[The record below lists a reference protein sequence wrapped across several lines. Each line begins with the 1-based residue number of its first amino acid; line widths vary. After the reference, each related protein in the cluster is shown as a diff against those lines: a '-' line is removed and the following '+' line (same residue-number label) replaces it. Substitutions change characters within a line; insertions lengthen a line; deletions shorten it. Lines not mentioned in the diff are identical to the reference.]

1 MLLPEGFNNYS
12 SAHMQKEQEVEK
24 PHGAQ
29 IGGGSSSFAFEPS
42 DEQKLILSVVD
53 EACKK
58 IRPIEDRCY
67 LEHRFNDQ
75 VAKVFRDAH
84 LLGLPISGEYG
95 EGQGADALTY
105 SLAIERIGQE
115 GTGVRTFFSGHTSL
129 GQLTLQKWGTNEQ
142 KERYLPKTTT
152 GDLIMAFGLTEPT
165 AGSDPA
171 SLKTNFDE
179 DTGDGYYHL
188 NGQKAWI
195 SNGSIADL
203 LVVFAYPKG
212 KSEGMCAFLVEK
224 QFEGFTSETIKNK
237 LGLPTSDTGLLYF
250 EDCKVPKENMLGP
263 RGKGLAIAYSAL
275 MSGRLSVA
283 AGSVGVAQ
291 DCLTEAVRY
300 ARERVQHK
308 KKIGKHQLVQRE
320 IAKISIDLE
329 TSRLL
334 TYRAAALK
342 AQSDSSPNDSNLRA
356 EADWWIAQAKYCAA
370 NASFRAAD
378 RAVQVFGANGY
389 SFENRPARHL
399 VDTRV
404 CRIYEGTDQI
414 LEQKIAVK
422 LLGTEYEAFS

>member
-1 MLLPEGFNNYS
+1 
-12 SAHMQKEQEVEK
+12 MQKEQFRESQDIADLGVMN
-24 PHGAQ
+24 
-29 IGGGSSSFAFEPS
+29 FDTS
-42 DEQKLILSVVD
+42 DEQRLILNVVD
-53 EACKK
+53 DACKK
-58 IRPIEDRCY
+58 IRPIEDKCY
-67 LEHRFNDQ
+67 LEHRFNE
-75 VAKVFRDAH
+75 KVLPIFKEAH
-84 LLGLPISGEYG
+84 LLGLPISQKYG

-105 SLAIERIGQE
+105 ALALERVGEE

-129 GQLTLQKWGTNEQ
+129 GQLTLQKWGNDEQ
-142 KERYLPKTTT
+142 KERYLPKTTR
-152 GDLIMAFGLTEPT
+152 GEMIMAFGLTEPT

-171 SLKTNFDE
+171 SLKTNFE
-179 DTGDGYYHL
+179 LRGNYFYL
-188 NGQKAWI
+188 NGNKAWI

-203 LVVFAYPKG
+203 IVVFAFPKG

-224 QFEGFTSETIKNK
+224 DYEGFEAAPIKNK

-250 EDCKVPKENMLGP
+250 SDCKVPKENLLGP
-263 RGKGLAIAYSAL
+263 MGKGLSVAYSAL

-283 AGSVGVAQ
+283 AGCLGVIQ
-291 DCLTEAVRY
+291 DCLNEAVRY

-334 TYRAAALK
+334 TYKAALLK
-342 AQSDSSPNDSNLRA
+342 ARSDSKSEDTGLRN
-356 EADWWIAQAKYCAA
+356 EADWMIAQAKYAAA
-370 NASFRAAD
+370 NASYRSAD

-422 LLGTEYEAFS
+422 LLGNEYEAFS

>member
-1 MLLPEGFNNYS
+1 MS
-12 SAHMQKEQEVEK
+12 MQQET
-24 PHGAQ
+24 
-29 IGGGSSSFAFEPS
+29 GGLGGMNFEVS
-42 DEQKLILSVVD
+42 DEQKIILEVVD
-53 EACKK
+53 SACRR
-58 IRPIEDRCY
+58 IRPIEDKCY
-67 LEHRFNDQ
+67 LEHRFND
-75 VAKVFRDAH
+75 KVLPIFKEAH
-84 LLGLPISGEYG
+84 LLGLPISRSYG

-105 SLAIERIGQE
+105 ALALERVGRE

-129 GQLTLQKWGTNEQ
+129 GQSTLQKWGNEEQ
-142 KERYLPKTTT
+142 KERYLPKTTRGET
-152 GDLIMAFGLTEPT
+152 IMAFGLTEPT

-171 SLKTNFDE
+171 SLKTNFE
-179 DTGDGYYHL
+179 ERGNYYYL
-188 NGQKAWI
+188 NGSKAWI

-212 KSEGMCAFLVEK
+212 KSEGMCAFLVERD
-224 QFEGFTSETIKNK
+224 FEGFRAEAIKNK

-250 EDCKVPKENMLGP
+250 TDCKIPKENMLGP
-263 RGKGLAIAYSAL
+263 QGKGMSIAYSAL

-291 DCLTEAVRY
+291 DCLDEALRY

-320 IAKISIDLE
+320 IAKISVE
-329 TSRLL
+329 TETARLL
-334 TYRAAALK
+334 TYKAAVMK
-342 AQSDSSPNDSNLRA
+342 AMSDNNPKNLDLRD
-356 EADWWIAQAKYCAA
+356 EADWMIAQAKYCAA
-370 NASFRAAD
+370 NASFDAAD
-378 RAVQVFGANGY
+378 RAVQVFGANGF

-422 LLGTEYEAFS
+422 LLGNEYEAYS